1 MLGFVPQPNLQF
13 SLTEPYWIKSD
24 RCTKGTPK
32 NKLFH
37 IKVVDC

>member
-1 MLGFVPQPNLQF
+1 MGSAGILNTVLIFKIYSHTLH
-13 SLTEPYWIKSD
+13 
-24 RCTKGTPK
+24 KGTPK